1 MGFLGKL
8 AILFVV
14 VPLVEL
20 MLLIEMGQLVG
31 LMPTLALVV
40 ATGVTG
46 AWLARLEGLRTL
58 MQLREELAQGKLPGQ
73 ALMDGVSIL
82 IGAAFLLT
90 PGILTDFVGFALLL
104 PFSRRALQRQVRKKL
119 ERGLTDGTLNVH
131 VVSSVPWQN
140 VPGPNPP
147 DSEV

>member
-8 AILFVV
+8 AILFVL
-14 VPLVEL
+14 VPIVEL
-20 MLLIEMGQLVG
+20 MLLIQMGQIVG
-31 LMPTLALVV
+31 LGPTLALVV
-40 ATGVTG
+40 TTGVAG

-58 MQLREELAQGKLPGQ
+58 MQLRQDLAQGKLPGQ
-73 ALMDGVSIL
+73 AIMDGVSIL

-104 PFSRRALQRQVRKKL
+104 PFSRRALQRRVRKTL
-119 ERGLTDGTLNVH
+119 ERGLTDGSLNIH
-131 VVSSVPWQN
+131 VVSSVPWQS
-140 VPGPNPP
+140 PP